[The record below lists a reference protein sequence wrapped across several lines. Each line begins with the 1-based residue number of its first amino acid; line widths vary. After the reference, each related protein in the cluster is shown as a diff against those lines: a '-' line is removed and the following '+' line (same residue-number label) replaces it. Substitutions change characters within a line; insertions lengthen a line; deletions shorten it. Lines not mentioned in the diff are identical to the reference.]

1 MLLTI
6 PLVGYLSQNKASGP
20 ITGLCY
26 PMFLTVTNW
35 RGNGHCQTAGRRGFE
50 SSTRGDV
57 HSKKHYVIW
66 HNIKLR
72 ATENKLSKKTE
83 SFYCTLVPFSF
94 WWIAPNCVLGDRSA
108 VTFTLS
114 TVYSRWPLRKQL
126 HWPSCPLLPESSSFR
141 CAIHLQTWLFTKHF
155 TIFPSP
161 NPPHGIKS
169 RFVERHS
176 HQIMMSSDLM
186 N

>member
-1 MLLTI
+1 MSFYFKYRHEWNWEMLSLYPKKCLRLFTKLKLWTSMLLTI

-35 RGNGHCQTAGRRGFE
+35 RGNSHCQTAGRRGFE

-114 TVYSRWPLRKQL
+114 TVYSTVGGR
-126 HWPSCPLLPESSSFR
+126 
-141 CAIHLQTWLFTKHF
+141 
-155 TIFPSP
+155 
-161 NPPHGIKS
+161 
-169 RFVERHS
+169 
-176 HQIMMSSDLM
+176 
-186 N
+186 